1 MGRKNKFLDIK
12 NIKLSFDNKDLE
24 IMILRNL
31 SLTVKEGD
39 FVAITGASGSGK
51 TSLLRTICGLE
62 HPKEGEIILDHSIM
76 FNKEIS
82 VPTEKRNIGLVIQEK
97 VLFPHMNT
105 RQNIEFGISKRNDK
119 NELSN
124 EIMEKL
130 KIQKLSEKYPYQLSG
145 GESQRVALARSIVM
159 KPKLLLLDEPF
170 SGLDTELK
178 TKIYP
183 EIKSI
188 LDENK
193 ITCLMVTHDLTEVK
207 ALADKLFN
215 LESGKLVE
223 I

>member
-1 MGRKNKFLDIK
+1 MGRTNKFLDIK
-12 NIKLSFDNKDLE
+12 NINLSFDNKDLE

-31 SLTVKEGD
+31 SLKVKEGE

-51 TSLLRTICGLE
+51 TSLLRAICGLE
-62 HPKEGEIILDHSIM
+62 IPKEGEIILDHSIM
-76 FNKEIS
+76 FNKKIS
-82 VPTEKRNIGLVIQEK
+82 IPTEKRNIGLVIQEK
-97 VLFPHMNT
+97 VLFPHMNI
-105 RQNIEFGISKRNDK
+105 RQNIEFGISKRKDK

>member
-1 MGRKNKFLDIK
+1 MDRKSKFLDIK

-62 HPKEGEIILDHSIM
+62 NPKEGEIILDHSIM

-124 EIMEKL
+124 EIMAKL
-130 KIQKLSEKYPYQLSG
+130 KIQQLSEKYPYQLSG

-188 LDENK
+188 LNENK

>member
-1 MGRKNKFLDIK
+1 MDRTNKFLDIK

-51 TSLLRTICGLE
+51 TSLLRAICGLE
-62 HPKEGEIILDHSIM
+62 NPKEGEIILDHSIM

-170 SGLDTELK
+170 SGLDTKLK

-188 LDENK
+188 LDEDK

>member
-1 MGRKNKFLDIK
+1 MDRTNKFLDIK

-62 HPKEGEIILDHSIM
+62 SPKEGEIILDHSIM

-145 GESQRVALARSIVM
+145 GESQRVAIARSIVM

-188 LDENK
+188 LDEDK

>member
-1 MGRKNKFLDIK
+1 MDRTNKFLDIK

-51 TSLLRTICGLE
+51 TSLLRSICGLE
-62 HPKEGEIILDHSIM
+62 SPKEGQIILDNSIM

-82 VPTEKRNIGLVIQEK
+82 IPTEQRNIGLVIQEK

-130 KIQKLSEKYPYQLSG
+130 KIQQLSEKYPYQLSG

-178 TKIYP
+178 TTIYP

-188 LDENK
+188 LNENK

>member
-1 MGRKNKFLDIK
+1 MDRTNKFLDIK

-31 SLTVKEGD
+31 SLSVKEGD

-62 HPKEGEIILDHSIM
+62 NPKEGEIILDHSIM

-119 NELSN
+119 NELGN

>member
-1 MGRKNKFLDIK
+1 MDRTNKFLDIK

-31 SLTVKEGD
+31 SLAVKEGD

-62 HPKEGEIILDHSIM
+62 NPKEGEIILDHSIM

-188 LDENK
+188 LNENK

>member
-1 MGRKNKFLDIK
+1 MDRTNKFLDIK

>member
-1 MGRKNKFLDIK
+1 MGRTNKFLDIK
-12 NIKLSFDNKDLE
+12 NINLSFDNKDLE

-51 TSLLRTICGLE
+51 TSLLRVICGLE
-62 HPKEGEIILDHSIM
+62 SPKEGEIILDHSII

-82 VPTEKRNIGLVIQEK
+82 IPTEKRNIGLVSQEK

-105 RQNIEFGISKRNDK
+105 RKNIEFGISKRKDK

-170 SGLDTELK
+170 SGLDTKLK

-188 LDENK
+188 LNDNK

-215 LESGKLVE
+215 LESGKLVK